1 MKARIL
7 AYVLPAFILAAIDL
21 AEAQQ
26 QVNVP
31 RIGVLINGS
40 PSTHKYQIDPF
51 RQGLHE
57 LGWVEGKTILIDY
70 RYGHGKLDRLSEL
83 ATELADL
90 KVNVI
95 YASAT
100 PATVAAKK
108 ATRTIP
114 IVFTGVGDPIG
125 SGLVESLAKPGANV
139 TGFSILSPELGGKRL
154 ELLKEAFPQ
163 VKRIAFFWS
172 PSASTTVAVKA
183 IRVPADTLSLQIQ
196 SLEVRSSDDFASA
209 FEAVTKQQAQALLMN
224 PSPVLATHRALII
237 EFAAKNRLPAM
248 YPNSEFV
255 ESGGLMSYAH
265 SNADAYK
272 RAAMYVDKILKG
284 AKPADLPV
292 EQPMKFEFIIN
303 LKAAKQIGL
312 TIPPNVLARADKV
325 IK

>member
-7 AYVLPAFILAAIDL
+7 AYVLPAFILPAIDR

-70 RYGHGKLDRLSEL
+70 RYGHGKLDRLSEI

-90 KVNVI
+90 
-95 YASAT
+95 SAT

-139 TGFSILSPELGGKRL
+139 TGLSILLPRL
-154 ELLKEAFPQ
+154 
-163 VKRIAFFWS
+163 
-172 PSASTTVAVKA
+172 
-183 IRVPADTLSLQIQ
+183 
-196 SLEVRSSDDFASA
+196 
-209 FEAVTKQQAQALLMN
+209 
-224 PSPVLATHRALII
+224 
-237 EFAAKNRLPAM
+237 
-248 YPNSEFV
+248 
-255 ESGGLMSYAH
+255 
-265 SNADAYK
+265 
-272 RAAMYVDKILKG
+272 
-284 AKPADLPV
+284 
-292 EQPMKFEFIIN
+292 
-303 LKAAKQIGL
+303 
-312 TIPPNVLARADKV
+312 
-325 IK
+325 

>member
-183 IRVPADTLSLQIQ
+183 IRVPADALSLQIQ

-272 RAAMYVDKILKG
+272 RAAMYGDKILKG
-284 AKPADLPV
+284 AKPAPLTV